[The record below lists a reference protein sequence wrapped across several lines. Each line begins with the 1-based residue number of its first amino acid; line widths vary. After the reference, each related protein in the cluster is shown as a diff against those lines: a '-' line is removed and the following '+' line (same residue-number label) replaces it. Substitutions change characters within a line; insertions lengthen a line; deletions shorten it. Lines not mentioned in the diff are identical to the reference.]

1 MLWFPVLETCTKYPT
16 FNKQSQEAKQSS
28 QLDENAQVSI
38 LIATDH
44 SQAVLCRII
53 LSRVQETVQRCVSVC
68 RSLNLNKFPH
78 PALHTVLC
86 AVPVGDCADVL
97 ILQQSEV

>member
-53 LSRVQETVQRCVSVC
+53 LSRVQETVQRCVQIIKSEQVSSPC
-68 RSLNLNKFPH
+68 TTLGCVQFL
-78 PALHTVLC
+78 LVTV
-86 AVPVGDCADVL
+86 
-97 ILQQSEV
+97 QMS